1 MEKESLTP
9 IRKPMRAAGKVLIT
23 AALCLCLM
31 FALCAVA
38 SAAVP
43 FNDVAE
49 DAWYADAVQYV
60 YDNGIMNGTGGGA
73 FSPDMNVTRAQFVTM
88 LWRLDGSPA
97 PQADCTMFFDI
108 DPQAYY
114 LKALSWA
121 YYKNIVNGME
131 PHAFGPNVSLTRQQF
146 AAMFYRYIDSKGQ
159 GFNGEWTFLLD
170 FEDADQVADW
180 AYEGMCWMVMHG
192 IINGMGNN
200 LLAPDAGATRAQT
213 AAMLQRLAAIDTDEG
228 EGQNSVMNFVG
239 KYGAGRATI
248 LVEAEGDENAKI
260 TVTWSSSA
268 WEHAEWVMS
277 GKFDPETLTVEY
289 DNAKKSVVTYES
301 EDEVSVTEVY
311 KDGAGK
317 FVFSEDGEA
326 LSLTWDDQVEHIAD
340 GTVFAY
346 AVTPDE

>member
-170 FEDADQVADW
+170 FEDADRVADW

-228 EGQNSVMNFVG
+228 EGQNPVMNFVG

-268 WEHAEWVMS
+268 WEHAKWVMS
-277 GKFDPETLTVEY
+277 GKFDPETLMVEY